1 MGYLIHIA
9 ILFAIY
15 SILGLSLNLIVGYT
29 GLFSMTHAVFYGI
42 GAYTTALLL
51 TVKGMDFFASVAAGV
66 MIAVVISLISGI
78 VLSRFSD
85 DYYAIVSLGF
95 GVIVYAVF
103 LNWQDLTRGP
113 FGIPGIGRPSV
124 MNFVFS
130 SGGSFLILSMTALG
144 LVFLASRFIVRSSF
158 GRVLKAIREDEKAIR
173 VFGYNTTY
181 YKLAIFVMV
190 AMMAAVAGS
199 LYASYL
205 TFIGPSIFM
214 LRESIFILAIIIL
227 GGLGSL
233 GGSIIGALFMILLPE
248 VLRFVGLPSSIAAQM
263 RQVIYGVIL
272 IVLMLYRPHGLIG
285 KYRM

>member
-9 ILFAIY
+9 ILVAIY

-42 GAYTTALLL
+42 GAYSTALLL
-51 TVKGMDFFASVAAGV
+51 TVTGMDFFLSVSIGV
-66 MIAVVISLISGI
+66 MLALVISIVSGI

-95 GVIVYAVF
+95 GVIMYAVF
-103 LNWQDLTRGP
+103 LNWQGLTRGP

-124 MNFVFS
+124 MSFVFS
-130 SGGSFLILSMTALG
+130 SGKSFLILSLIALG
-144 LVFLASRFIVRSSF
+144 IVFLVSRFIVKSSF

-173 VFGYNTTY
+173 VFGYNTTF

-214 LRESIFILAIIIL
+214 LRESIFMLAIIIL

-233 GGSIIGALFMILLPE
+233 GGPVVGALFLILLPE
-248 VLRFVGLPSSIAAQM
+248 ALRFVGLPSGIAAQM

-272 IVLMLYRPHGLIG
+272 VVLMLYRPQGLIG